1 MAATTPRLSLSA
13 TTVELDALEQAIG
26 VAFENKQLLTQA
38 LAHRSYLYE
47 HPSDEIESNERLE
60 FLGDAVLTYVS
71 GVYLYRH
78 FPGLQEGEMTS
89 LRAAAVRAETLAKF
103 ALEIDLGRHLLLG
116 HGEEKSGGRTRPLLL
131 SQAFEALTGAVLLD
145 QGLEAV
151 TAFLHRFLS
160 PEFELIMAEG
170 RHENFKS
177 LLQEFTQGQLQS
189 TPVYRIARTLG
200 PSHART
206 FEVEVLV
213 KDEALGQGQGRSKRE
228 AEQAAAM
235 MALQALRA
243 RGTAS

>member
-1 MAATTPRLSLSA
+1 MPPLSLSA

-26 VAFENKQLLTQA
+26 VAFEDKQLLTQA

-47 HPSDEIESNERLE
+47 HPSDEMESNERLE

-71 GVYLYRH
+71 GVYLYRQ

-103 ALEIDLGRHLLLG
+103 ALEIELGRHLLLG
-116 HGEEKSGGRTRPLLL
+116 RGEEKSGGRTRPLLL

-145 QGLEAV
+145 RGLERV
-151 TAFLHRFLS
+151 TAFLHRFLA

-170 RHENFKS
+170 RQENFKS
-177 LLQEFTQGQLQS
+177 LLQELTQGQLQT
-189 TPVYRIARTLG
+189 TPIYRIVRTFG
-200 PSHART
+200 PSHSRT
-206 FEVEVLV
+206 FEIEVLV
-213 KDEALGQGQGRSKRE
+213 NDEPLGQGQGRSKRE

-235 MALQALRA
+235 IALQALRA
-243 RGTAS
+243 RDSAG